1 MRRPILLIN
10 GNTIT
15 EHIQIK
21 ASREHIVKR
30 EMNRVDNLLNHLKKH
45 KHLYRKL
52 VIIIAMM
59 FLSGFANP
67 DIILAVDVGTAI
79 TKIDTLGKQLLRLVQ
94 SIGYWATLILTS
106 KDMLKDLLS
115 GDRKSIGNTV
125 AKGIMIMA
133 TIYFLPEL
141 FDMMK
146 SLIED

>member
-1 MRRPILLIN
+1 MRRPILLVN
-10 GNTIT
+10 GSTIT
-15 EHIQIK
+15 EHIQIRT
-21 ASREHIVKR
+21 SREYIINK

-45 KHLYRKL
+45 KHLYRRL

-67 DIILAVDVGTAI
+67 DTVLAVDVETAVS
-79 TKIDTLGKQLLRLVQ
+79 KIDTLGEQLLKLIQ
-94 SIGYWATLILTS
+94 AIGYWATLILTS